1 MRPLGIV
8 VVQVYGLSNNF
19 RSTIPKDVVSEMG
32 LKSSDKLIFYKAN
45 DGEITI
51 RRIERNESKK

>member
-8 VVQVYGLSNNF
+8 VVQVHGLSNNF

-32 LKSSDKLIFYKAN
+32 LKSTDKIIFYKSN

-51 RRIERNESKK
+51 RRIERK